1 WKLNGTFIDLSTDYR
16 LRLSGGSLL
25 IKTLDKTQD
34 AGIYQCIATNLFG
47 TIVSRKASLDFAY
60 LENFKTQ
67 TRSAVS
73 VREGQGVVLL
83 CGPPP
88 HSGDLTYAWVFNEYP
103 YFIQQDSRRFVS
115 QETGNLYIAKVK
127 PSDVGNYT
135 CVVINSVTKGKVL
148 SSPSPLVLRNDGVMG
163 EYEPKIEVHFPDIV
177 PAAKGSVVKLECFAL
192 GNPVPVISWQRTN
205 GLPFPSK
212 VKMKKSN
219 AVLEIP
225 NFQQEDAGT
234 YECIA
239 ENSRGKNM
247 ARGRLSFHTKPHWI
261 QTLKDAAMA
270 IEDSIVWEC
279 KASAKP
285 KPSYSWLKNGE
296 TLVLEDRIR
305 IENGVLSIT
314 ALNLSDSGMYQC
326 VAENKH
332 GVIYSGAELR
342 VLGKTPD
349 FFKNPLKNLLKAR
362 AGSEVILECKP
373 QASPR
378 AISLWK
384 KGNEIL
390 HGNERITVLEDGTL
404 SIANVTKSDGGSY
417 TCVARNQFGV
427 ASTSGTLLVTDP
439 TRITQGPSNMEIIV
453 GESVVLPCQISRD
466 PALDVSFTWSFNEQF
481 IDFKN
486 DATHFEIVGGS
497 VAGDLMIR
505 NIQLN
510 HAGKYVCIVNTDVE
524 SLSAAADLIVKG
536 PPGPP
541 EAVTVDEIT
550 ETTAQLSW
558 KPGSDNASPVT
569 GYAIQGSTPYTI
581 GWLAVDTVP
590 KVIDGNTLT
599 ATIVDLNPWVEYEFR
614 VVASNSVGVGEPSA
628 ASLKTRTEEAVPDI
642 APSEVGGGGGMKSEL
657 VITWEVMP
665 LNCINIC
672 LKLLLGEKSTAH
684 AMLSTFYHIHRFI
697 RNVTLLC
704 IQYCA
709 FVEPSKAPDR
719 ISAKGVSASEIEVS
733 WQPVS
738 SKETTGRVLGY
749 EVSHWEDDTKPEAT
763 GTVRL
768 TGNETSVNIT
778 GLKGNSLYY
787 ITVSA
792 FNTAGIGPST
802 DSVNATTK
810 KPPPSQPP
818 ENIEWS
824 FINSKLILNWD
835 HVIPMEN
842 ESEVT
847 GYEVS
852 DRRYRHSNDVTAV
865 KTNRTSVELQLSSS
879 DDYIIEVKTLSDGGY
894 GMSSGQIRIQTL

>member
-1 WKLNGTFIDLSTDYR
+1 MNTRCPPKRVPSAARFFTHCRLTVELPQSYSVGGQRSSGQLTGKPAGARPDYRGRWCAAFIKLIFFMLSFQGILLMHMCNTWKLNGTLIDLSTDYR
-16 LRLSGGSLL
+16 HRLSGGSLL
-25 IKTLDKTQD
+25 IKSLDKNQD

-127 PSDVGNYT
+127 SSDVGNYT
-135 CVVINSVTKGKVL
+135 CVVINSVTKDKVL
-148 SSPSPLVLRNDGVMG
+148 SSPSPLVLRND
-163 EYEPKIEVHFPDIV
+163 
-177 PAAKGSVVKLECFAL
+177 AK
-192 GNPVPVISWQRTN
+192 PQ
-205 GLPFPSK
+205 
-212 VKMKKSN
+212 
-219 AVLEIP
+219 
-225 NFQQEDAGT
+225 
-234 YECIA
+234 
-239 ENSRGKNM
+239 
-247 ARGRLSFHTKPHWI
+247 WI
-261 QTLKDAAMA
+261 QTPKDAAMA

-296 TLVLEDRIR
+296 ALVLEDRIQ

-332 GVIYSGAELR
+332 GIIYSGAELR
-342 VLGKTPD
+342 VLAAAPD

-390 HGNERITVLEDGTL
+390 HRNERITVLEDGTL

-427 ASTSGTLLVTDP
+427 ASTTGTLLVTDP

-453 GESVVLPCQISRD
+453 GESVVLPCQISCD
-466 PALDVSFTWSFNEQF
+466 PALDVSFTWSFNEQL
-481 IDFKN
+481 IDFKK
-486 DATHFEIVGGS
+486 DGTHFEKVGGS

-558 KPGSDNASPVT
+558 KPGSDNASPLT
-569 GYAIQGSTPYTI
+569 GYSIQGSTPYTV

-590 KVIDGNTLT
+590 EVIDGNTLT

-628 ASLKTRTEEAVPDI
+628 ASLKTRTEEAGKLTQV
-642 APSEVGGGGGMKSEL
+642 
-657 VITWEVMP
+657 
-665 LNCINIC
+665 
-672 LKLLLGEKSTAH
+672 LKLDHFST
-684 AMLSTFYHIHRFI
+684 L
-697 RNVTLLC
+697 
-704 IQYCA
+704 
-709 FVEPSKAPDR
+709 P
-719 ISAKGVSASEIEVS
+719 GV
-733 WQPVS
+733 
-738 SKETTGRVLGY
+738 
-749 EVSHWEDDTKPEAT
+749 
-763 GTVRL
+763 
-768 TGNETSVNIT
+768 
-778 GLKGNSLYY
+778 
-787 ITVSA
+787 
-792 FNTAGIGPST
+792 
-802 DSVNATTK
+802 
-810 KPPPSQPP
+810 
-818 ENIEWS
+818 
-824 FINSKLILNWD
+824 
-835 HVIPMEN
+835 
-842 ESEVT
+842 
-847 GYEVS
+847 
-852 DRRYRHSNDVTAV
+852 
-865 KTNRTSVELQLSSS
+865 
-879 DDYIIEVKTLSDGGY
+879 
-894 GMSSGQIRIQTL
+894 

>member
-1 WKLNGTFIDLSTDYR
+1 MEPFNCKTVPVKAQLSQDHR
-16 LRLSGGSLL
+16 NDPESLGGRDIGS
-25 IKTLDKTQD
+25 
-34 AGIYQCIATNLFG
+34 N
-47 TIVSRKASLDFAY
+47 SN

-127 PSDVGNYT
+127 SSDVGNYT
-135 CVVINSVTKGKVL
+135 CVVINSVTKDKVL
-148 SSPSPLVLRNDGVMG
+148 SSPSPLVLRND
-163 EYEPKIEVHFPDIV
+163 
-177 PAAKGSVVKLECFAL
+177 AK
-192 GNPVPVISWQRTN
+192 PQ
-205 GLPFPSK
+205 
-212 VKMKKSN
+212 
-219 AVLEIP
+219 
-225 NFQQEDAGT
+225 
-234 YECIA
+234 
-239 ENSRGKNM
+239 
-247 ARGRLSFHTKPHWI
+247 WI
-261 QTLKDAAMA
+261 QTPKDAAMA

-296 TLVLEDRIR
+296 ALVLEDRIQ

-332 GVIYSGAELR
+332 GIIYSGAELR
-342 VLGKTPD
+342 VLAAAPD

-390 HGNERITVLEDGTL
+390 HRNERITVLEDGTL

-427 ASTSGTLLVTDP
+427 ASTTGTLLVTEP

-453 GESVVLPCQISRD
+453 GESVVLPCQISCD
-466 PALDVSFTWSFNEQF
+466 PALDVSFTWSFNEQL
-481 IDFKN
+481 IDFKK
-486 DATHFEIVGGS
+486 DGTHFEKVGGS

-558 KPGSDNASPVT
+558 KPGSDNASPLT
-569 GYAIQGSTPYTI
+569 GYSIQGSTPYTV

-590 KVIDGNTLT
+590 EVIDGNTLT

-642 APSEVGGGGGMKSEL
+642 APSEVGGGGGIKSEL
-657 VITWEVMP
+657 VITW
-665 LNCINIC
+665 
-672 LKLLLGEKSTAH
+672 
-684 AMLSTFYHIHRFI
+684 
-697 RNVTLLC
+697 
-704 IQYCA
+704 
-709 FVEPSKAPDR
+709 
-719 ISAKGVSASEIEVS
+719 
-733 WQPVS
+733 
-738 SKETTGRVLGY
+738 

-763 GTVRL
+763 GTIRL
-768 TGNETSVNIT
+768 TGNETSLNIT
-778 GLKGNSLYY
+778 GLKGNTLYY
-787 ITVSA
+787 IAVSA
-792 FNTAGIGPST
+792 FNTAGTGPST

-835 HVIPMEN
+835 HVIAMEN

-847 GYEVS
+847 GYEVVC
-852 DRRYRHSNDVTAV
+852 RRYRHNNDVTAV
-865 KTNRTSVELQLSSS
+865 KTNRTAVELQLSSS
-879 DDYIIEVKTLSDGGY
+879 DDYIIEVKTLSDGGN
-894 GMSSGQIRIQTL
+894 GVSSGQIRIQTLSKSFYMVYHPRLI